1 MNWIRRSVPSV
12 RGNGYI
18 YVRPKRKMSINANS
32 ISITDALVDFLRES
46 GLEQTVMDRQI
57 EEVWPQVMGETVQ
70 QLTRSVEVKNGMLY
84 VRVNSAALKTQL
96 FENRFELVRKLN
108 EAVGAPAI
116 RDCRILG

>member
-1 MNWIRRSVPSV
+1 MPA
-12 RGNGYI
+12 
-18 YVRPKRKMSINANS
+18 ANS
-32 ISITDALVDFLRES
+32 LSITDALVSFLRES
-46 GLEQTVMDRQI
+46 GLEQSVLDVQI
-57 EEVWPQVMGETVQ
+57 EEVWPQVMGDVVNK
-70 QLTRSVEVKNGMLY
+70 LTRSVEVKNGVLY